1 MYITE
6 AHPGDEWQMDS
17 NVQERLVFD
26 QPKTFDERKALARVL
41 VERLKYRVPLAVD
54 TIDNQADTLFAA
66 WPERIYI
73 LGAGGRVVYKG
84 DMGPF
89 GYHPEDAEKALL
101 ALPLPTTST
110 GG

>member
-1 MYITE
+1 
-6 AHPGDEWQMDS
+6 MDS
-17 NVQERLVFD
+17 NVQERFVFD
-26 QPKTFDERKALARVL
+26 QPKTFDERKALAKVL
-41 VERLKYRVPLAVD
+41 VERLKYRLPLAVD

-101 ALPLPTTST
+101 ALPAPTTST